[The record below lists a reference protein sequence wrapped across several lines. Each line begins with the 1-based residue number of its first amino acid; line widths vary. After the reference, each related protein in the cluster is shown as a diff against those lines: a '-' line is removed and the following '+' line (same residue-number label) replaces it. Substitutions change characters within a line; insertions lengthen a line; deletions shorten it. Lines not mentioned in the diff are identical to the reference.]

1 MAKKS
6 WIEKLN
12 DQKDLP
18 KIVTFTEEQLK
29 KSRLKWNVQPGDT
42 MVIPSPIEVNQIMKK
57 IPKGKL
63 TAINEIRNILAKKYD
78 TTIACPI
85 TTGIF
90 AWISANAAEEEMK
103 LGKKRTTPY
112 WRTLKSNGEINN
124 KFPGGV
130 KRQIKLLEAEGF
142 EIVRKGN
149 KFFVKDFEKYLVKIK
164 V

>member
-1 MAKKS
+1 MTKKT

-12 DQKDLP
+12 SKKDLP

-29 KSRLKWNVQPGDT
+29 KSKLKWNVQPGDT
-42 MVIPSPIEVNQIMKK
+42 MVIPSPIEVSQIMKK

-63 TAINEIRNILAKKYD
+63 ITINEIRNILAKKYN
-78 TTIACPI
+78 TTIACPM

-90 AWISANAAEEEMK
+90 TWISANAAEEELK
-103 LGKKRTTPY
+103 LGKKRIIPY

-130 KRQIKLLEAEGF
+130 KRQIKLLEGEGF
-142 EIVRKGN
+142 EIVRKGK
-149 KFFVKDFEKYLVKIK
+149 KFFVKNFERYLVKF
-164 V
+164 